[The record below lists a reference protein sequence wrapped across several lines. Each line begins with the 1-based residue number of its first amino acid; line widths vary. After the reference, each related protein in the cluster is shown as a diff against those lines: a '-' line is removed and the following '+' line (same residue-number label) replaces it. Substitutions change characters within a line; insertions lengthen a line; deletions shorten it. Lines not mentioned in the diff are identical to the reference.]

1 MSAVSTA
8 TNIEPT
14 GRRLVSFAETTS
26 IYPDDSTKN
35 RTHTGL
41 SDVQEHCEHDTEQ
54 KQSSPV
60 GSGSSDDGNINSG
73 EESGS
78 GDEERE
84 SDDVG
89 EENEDD
95 DNIISDSDMRRLQE
109 TSSQF
114 GGEAKNSRASFFSMG
129 GRSSI
134 SVRQAVESWRESR
147 AKYRE
152 EYKRSWEVYHQAL
165 YYLGTFYAT
174 HVWSTSNRI
183 VQFANGGTSFF
194 ALTAI
199 HSFFDPLQGF
209 LNYLVYQRPRYL
221 RIRKQY
227 PKSGRL
233 VALYRILRFS
243 YMGEPDSWGAQE
255 SMFPVTQTNLSV
267 ANHAG
272 SQNRESTGSVLPSEN
287 EK

>member
-26 IYPDDSTKN
+26 NYPDDFTKN
-35 RTHTGL
+35 RTHTDL
-41 SDVQEHCEHDTEQ
+41 SDVQEHSENDTEQ
-54 KQSSPV
+54 KQSILV
-60 GSGSSDDGNINSG
+60 GTGSSDDGNINSG
-73 EESGS
+73 ESGS
-78 GDEERE
+78 GDEEGE

-89 EENEDD
+89 GENEDD
-95 DNIISDSDMRRLQE
+95 DNVISDSDMRRLQE
-109 TSSQF
+109 TSNQF
-114 GGEAKNSRASFFSMG
+114 GGEVNNSRASIFS
-129 GRSSI
+129 RSRRASS

-147 AKYRE
+147 AQYRE

-165 YYLGTFYAT
+165 YYLGTFYVT

-209 LNYLVYQRPRYL
+209 LNYMVYQRPRYL

-227 PKSGRL
+227 PKAGRL
-233 VALYRILRFS
+233 VALHRILRFS

-255 SMFPVTQTNLSV
+255 STFPVTQTNLSV

-287 EK
+287 ER